1 MRTITF
7 NFIDIFIDKYFIVK
21 NKNLSI
27 NTCNLFWV
35 DVAENI
41 QNRFLVSFIPCR
53 SVFLQDYSFDHG
65 SLYLVSVSKFY
76 SCLWI
81 IQISSNGCFLVFVS
95 SLVFKE
101 LLTRLSEE
109 KRNGAPHLPKIG
121 DIKKASRYSIP
132 DLAVDVEQV
141 IGLEKVN
148 KKSKANTVGGRN
160 KLKKILDKTR
170 ISILPQKPYKW
181 VSV

>member
-1 MRTITF
+1 MNGQ
-7 NFIDIFIDKYFIVK
+7 NF
-21 NKNLSI
+21 
-27 NTCNLFWV
+27 
-35 DVAENI
+35 ENI
-41 QNRFLVSFIPCR
+41 QLSKAMEILRNNTHLSITVKTNLFGKYEGGLLMSEDKFSYLKCYPFDSLCRMSMMYLLTFLYALPFCT
-53 SVFLQDYSFDHG
+53 
-65 SLYLVSVSKFY
+65 
-76 SCLWI
+76 
-81 IQISSNGCFLVFVS
+81 
-95 SLVFKE
+95 VFKE

-141 IGLEKVN
+141 IGLEKVT

-170 ISILPQKPYKW
+170 ISILPQKPYK
-181 VSV
+181 

>member
-1 MRTITF
+1 MLNWGGAQSLLWQLWSF
-7 NFIDIFIDKYFIVK
+7 
-21 NKNLSI
+21 S
-27 NTCNLFWV
+27 
-35 DVAENI
+35 
-41 QNRFLVSFIPCR
+41 FLPFP
-53 SVFLQDYSFDHG
+53 
-65 SLYLVSVSKFY
+65 
-76 SCLWI
+76 
-81 IQISSNGCFLVFVS
+81 
-95 SLVFKE
+95 VFKE

-181 VSV
+181 VLYFLLNICLYNLLFWNNLWWTLKFVIILCC

>member
-1 MRTITF
+1 MQRAF
-7 NFIDIFIDKYFIVK
+7 FYIFV
-21 NKNLSI
+21 
-27 NTCNLFWV
+27 LF
-35 DVAENI
+35 
-41 QNRFLVSFIPCR
+41 L
-53 SVFLQDYSFDHG
+53 
-65 SLYLVSVSKFY
+65 
-76 SCLWI
+76 
-81 IQISSNGCFLVFVS
+81 S
-95 SLVFKE
+95 SLFLSCAVFKE

-181 VSV
+181 VFYFVLNIFFVLNFNNFSWYL

>member
-1 MRTITF
+1 MVELTEYP
-7 NFIDIFIDKYFIVK
+7 NFFFKLLILNWFWCTEIFYIFVLFLPSLF
-21 NKNLSI
+21 LS
-27 NTCNLFWV
+27 C
-35 DVAENI
+35 
-41 QNRFLVSFIPCR
+41 S
-53 SVFLQDYSFDHG
+53 
-65 SLYLVSVSKFY
+65 
-76 SCLWI
+76 
-81 IQISSNGCFLVFVS
+81 
-95 SLVFKE
+95 VFKE

-170 ISILPQKPYKW
+170 ISILPQKPYK
-181 VSV
+181 

>member
-1 MRTITF
+1 M
-7 NFIDIFIDKYFIVK
+7 
-21 NKNLSI
+21 
-27 NTCNLFWV
+27 
-35 DVAENI
+35 
-41 QNRFLVSFIPCR
+41 
-53 SVFLQDYSFDHG
+53 
-65 SLYLVSVSKFY
+65 
-76 SCLWI
+76 
-81 IQISSNGCFLVFVS
+81 
-95 SLVFKE
+95 
-101 LLTRLSEE
+101 SEE

-170 ISILPQKPYKW
+170 ISILPQKPYKYVW
-181 VSV
+181 LCSAPYSIVFSRRTHRSVDVMNVCLRV

>member
-1 MRTITF
+1 MVELTEYP
-7 NFIDIFIDKYFIVK
+7 IFFFKLLILNWFWCTEIFYIFVLFLPSLF
-21 NKNLSI
+21 LS
-27 NTCNLFWV
+27 C
-35 DVAENI
+35 
-41 QNRFLVSFIPCR
+41 S
-53 SVFLQDYSFDHG
+53 
-65 SLYLVSVSKFY
+65 
-76 SCLWI
+76 
-81 IQISSNGCFLVFVS
+81 
-95 SLVFKE
+95 VFKE

-170 ISILPQKPYKW
+170 ISILPQKPYK
-181 VSV
+181 

>member
-1 MRTITF
+1 L
-7 NFIDIFIDKYFIVK
+7 IVEVCTSEI
-21 NKNLSI
+21 LPRPTVASG
-27 NTCNLFWV
+27 LF
-35 DVAENI
+35 
-41 QNRFLVSFIPCR
+41 RFLVTGILWCFFI
-53 SVFLQDYSFDHG
+53 
-65 SLYLVSVSKFY
+65 
-76 SCLWI
+76 
-81 IQISSNGCFLVFVS
+81 
-95 SLVFKE
+95 LVFKE

-170 ISILPQKPYKW
+170 ISILPQKPYK
-181 VSV
+181 

>member
-1 MRTITF
+1 MRAEVSISYLFPNPTISFELLTF
-7 NFIDIFIDKYFIVK
+7 LIMGIF
-21 NKNLSI
+21 L
-27 NTCNLFWV
+27 C
-35 DVAENI
+35 
-41 QNRFLVSFIPCR
+41 
-53 SVFLQDYSFDHG
+53 VFLF
-65 SLYLVSVSKFY
+65 
-76 SCLWI
+76 I
-81 IQISSNGCFLVFVS
+81 
-95 SLVFKE
+95 LVFKE

-170 ISILPQKPYKW
+170 ISILPQKPYK
-181 VSV
+181 

>member
-1 MRTITF
+1 MISIKLVCCTELSFTF
-7 NFIDIFIDKYFIVK
+7 F
-21 NKNLSI
+21 
-27 NTCNLFWV
+27 
-35 DVAENI
+35 
-41 QNRFLVSFIPCR
+41 FLFIP
-53 SVFLQDYSFDHG
+53 SLFLF
-65 SLYLVSVSKFY
+65 
-76 SCLWI
+76 CA
-81 IQISSNGCFLVFVS
+81 
-95 SLVFKE
+95 VFKE

-170 ISILPQKPYKW
+170 ISILPQKPYK
-181 VSV
+181 

>member
-1 MRTITF
+1 MVELTEYP
-7 NFIDIFIDKYFIVK
+7 NFFFKLLILNWFWCTEIFYIFVLFLPSLF
-21 NKNLSI
+21 LS
-27 NTCNLFWV
+27 C
-35 DVAENI
+35 
-41 QNRFLVSFIPCR
+41 S
-53 SVFLQDYSFDHG
+53 
-65 SLYLVSVSKFY
+65 
-76 SCLWI
+76 
-81 IQISSNGCFLVFVS
+81 
-95 SLVFKE
+95 VFKE

-181 VSV
+181 VYFPSKYFLCVEW

>member
-1 MRTITF
+1 MP
-7 NFIDIFIDKYFIVK
+7 Y
-21 NKNLSI
+21 
-27 NTCNLFWV
+27 NLFHILCMIIMIHFLWV
-35 DVAENI
+35 HDC
-41 QNRFLVSFIPCR
+41 FSF
-53 SVFLQDYSFDHG
+53 
-65 SLYLVSVSKFY
+65 SLLCCV
-76 SCLWI
+76 
-81 IQISSNGCFLVFVS
+81 
-95 SLVFKE
+95 VFKE
-101 LLTRLSEE
+101 LLARLSEE

-141 IGLEKVN
+141 IGLEKVT

-181 VSV
+181 VCYIGQWCFSLTHSYLIYLDIWRMHFLALTAECKQKAQE